1 MSLSIALSGVQAA
14 QTDIDRIGNNIA
26 NVSTVGF
33 KQSNSQFADVYSGAG
48 SSPGGSVTP
57 GLGVNAAGLPQ
68 SFSEGAIQQ
77 TGNALDVA
85 VNGNGFFQVLTS
97 SGVAYTRDGQ
107 FHLDSNGQLSS
118 NGGAHVMGFA
128 GSGSTGAA
136 ATGSA
141 QPIQIS
147 TASIP
152 ASATTNATLALN
164 LPPTDGAIDPAT
176 TPFDPANR
184 SSYSESTSFSVFD
197 SLGVSRTLNTYF
209 TNLGSTSGS
218 SQWQTNW
225 RLTDSSGNVVGSG
238 SGPSLTFDS
247 SGKLTSGSGTI
258 TISSLPNGAA
268 PLTINQNFAGSTLS
282 DLAFGVDSLNVNG
295 SGGGQFT
302 GLSISPNGA
311 VIGQYDNG
319 ATRNFGTLALA
330 NFANPEG
337 LTPIS
342 GNMWLASPASGV
354 PSVGSPLTAGLGSLQ
369 AGAVEGSNVDLSTQ
383 LVQLISAQQA
393 YQANVQS
400 INIEQQDITRL
411 LSVQ

>member
-14 QTDIDRIGNNIA
+14 QTDIDTIGNNIA

-33 KQSNSQFADVYSGAG
+33 KQANAEFSDVFSGAR
-48 SSPGGSVTP
+48 SSLGASITP
-57 GLGVNAAGLPQ
+57 GLGVNAGALPQ
-68 SFSEGAIQQ
+68 SFSEGTIKQ

-85 VNGNGFFQVLTS
+85 INGTGFFQVQTS

-107 FHLDSNGQLSS
+107 FHLDSSGNLIS
-118 NGGAHVMGFA
+118 NAGAQVMGFA
-128 GSGSTGAA
+128 GTGSSNAT
-136 ATGSA
+136 ATGSS

-152 ASATTNATLALN
+152 ASPTSTAALALN
-164 LPPTDGAIDPAT
+164 LPSTDGPIDTAA

-184 SSYSESTSFSVFD
+184 SSYSESTSYSVFD
-197 SLGVSRTLNTYF
+197 SLGVSRTLTTYF
-209 TNLGSTSGS
+209 TNTGSSSGS
-218 SQWQTNW
+218 SQWQTNYQ
-225 RLTDSSGNVVGSG
+225 LTDASGNVVGSG
-238 SGPSLTFDS
+238 TGPSLTFDS
-247 SGKLTSGSGTI
+247 SGKLTSGSGSI
-258 TISSLPNGAA
+258 TINSLPNGAA
-268 PLTINQNFAGSTLS
+268 PLTISENFAGTTLS
-282 DLAFGVDSLNVNG
+282 DLAFGVDSINVNG

-302 GLSISPNGA
+302 GLSIAPNGA

-330 NFANPEG
+330 NFANPQG

-354 PSVGSPLTAGLGSLQ
+354 PSVGSPLTAGLGSLE

-393 YQANVQS
+393 YQANVQG

-411 LSVQ
+411 LTIQ